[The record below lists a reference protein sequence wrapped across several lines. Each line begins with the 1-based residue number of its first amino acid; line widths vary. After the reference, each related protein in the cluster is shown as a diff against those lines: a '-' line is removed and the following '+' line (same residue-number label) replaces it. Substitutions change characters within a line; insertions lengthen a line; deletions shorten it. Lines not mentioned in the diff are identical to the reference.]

1 MNQINMGKKHYIS
14 FHGGGIPQKSL
25 NFEYEYKIADKVIMH
40 NNLFKDNQ
48 IKLPVLNTTPKIKF
62 KKNSKKRYYLLQN
75 QLLQNLLLE
84 YHLNQTALMNLR
96 YFII

>member
-1 MNQINMGKKHYIS
+1 MNQLNMGKKHYIS

-48 IKLPVLNTTPKIKF
+48 IKLPVLNTTPK
-62 KKNSKKRYYLLQN
+62 
-75 QLLQNLLLE
+75 
-84 YHLNQTALMNLR
+84 
-96 YFII
+96 